1 MEGAVGLPEAEGSVL
16 DPSVPGGF
24 ILTGLGSAAGLGL
37 SSAGLGLLP
46 TRVSLSTLTGLGLA
60 TGLGLSSAGLG
71 LLLSSLPSLPSL
83 PFLAFLASL
92 ASLSPLSPLSSLSW
106 PIDPGASPVFPRS
119 SLLPARRMFLT
130 LASALSRIAIASGL
144 LAY

>member
-83 PFLAFLASL
+83 PFLASL

-144 LAY
+144 LAN